1 MAETKV
7 NQTDT
12 IQEAGESKVS
22 VIVRALEK
30 DILKG
35 VYEKGTLMPSQNDL
49 CSKYDVSSRTV
60 REAFK
65 ILEAKGLVT
74 ISQGRRAYV
83 NTNSLDQYVD
93 SISASMMSGDNK
105 DNKLFAD
112 LLDTYTILEISAVKT
127 LCRQNDRSA
136 LLRKLESHLTAM
148 KEDLDLLSVSG
159 NEDADDDFSRND
171 FSFLQSIAE
180 CSHNSILKSI
190 YKSFSSQLKKLLTPA
205 DESIEERKQ
214 KVLQY
219 SCLLDAV
226 KAGDDELAVSIIV
239 VLLKRIQRRLFARV
253 V

>member
-12 IQEAGESKVS
+12 IQEAGESKFS
-22 VIVRALEK
+22 IIVRALEK

-49 CSKYDVSSRTV
+49 CSRYDVSSRTV

-93 SISASMMSGDNK
+93 SISASMMSGDTG
-105 DNKLFAD
+105 DSKLFAD

-127 LCRQNDRSA
+127 LCRKNDRSA
-136 LLRKLESHLTAM
+136 LLRKPESHLTAIQ
-148 KEDLDLLSVSG
+148 EDIDTQSDSG
-159 NEDADDDFSRND
+159 S
-171 FSFLQSIAE
+171 
-180 CSHNSILKSI
+180 
-190 YKSFSSQLKKLLTPA
+190 
-205 DESIEERKQ
+205 
-214 KVLQY
+214 
-219 SCLLDAV
+219 
-226 KAGDDELAVSIIV
+226 
-239 VLLKRIQRRLFARV
+239 
-253 V
+253 

>member
-7 NQTDT
+7 NQTDI

-22 VIVRALEK
+22 IIVRALEK

-93 SISASMMSGDNK
+93 SISASMMSGDTR
-105 DNKLFAD
+105 DSKLFAD

-127 LCRQNDRSA
+127 LCRQNDRIP
-136 LLRKLESHLTAM
+136 LLRKLEAHLTAM
-148 KEDLDLLSVSG
+148 KEDLDLLSVSD
-159 NEDADDDFSRND
+159 NEGSDEDFSRND

-180 CSHNSILKSI
+180 CSRNSILKSI
-190 YKSFSSQLKKLLTPA
+190 YKSFSSQLKKLLTPES
-205 DESIEERKQ
+205 ESIEEKKQ

-219 SCLLDAV
+219 SYLLDAV
-226 KAGDDELAVSIIV
+226 KEGDDELAASIIV
-239 VLLKRIQRRLFARV
+239 VVLKRIRRRLASYV

>member
-1 MAETKV
+1 MSVELKDQLDSPVA
-7 NQTDT
+7 
-12 IQEAGESKVS
+12 SKVT

-30 DILKG
+30 DILRG

-93 SISASMMSGDNK
+93 SISASMMSGDTK
-105 DNKLFAD
+105 DSKLFAD

-136 LLRKLESHLTAM
+136 LLRKLETHLTAM
-148 KEDLDLLSVSG
+148 KECLDLLPVSG

-190 YKSFSSQLKKLLTPA
+190 YKSFSSQLKKLLTPES
-205 DESIEERKQ
+205 ESIEEKKQ

-219 SCLLDAV
+219 SYLLDAV
-226 KAGDDELAVSIIV
+226 KEGDDELAASIVIV
-239 VLLKRIQRRLFARV
+239 MMKRIRRRLASYV

>member
-7 NQTDT
+7 NRSDT

-22 VIVRALEK
+22 IIVRALEK
-30 DILKG
+30 DMLIG

-127 LCRQNDRSA
+127 LCRQNDRIP
-136 LLRKLESHLTAM
+136 LLRKLEAHLTAM
-148 KEDLDLLSVSG
+148 KDDLDLLSVSD
-159 NEDADDDFSRND
+159 NEGSDEDFSSND

-205 DESIEERKQ
+205 DESIEERKR
-214 KVLQY
+214 KALQY
-219 SCLLDAV
+219 SYLFDAV
-226 KAGDDELAVSIIV
+226 REGDDELAASV
-239 VLLKRIQRRLFARV
+239 VVVILKRIQRRLCIYPL
-253 V
+253 

>member
-22 VIVRALEK
+22 IIVRALEK

-93 SISASMMSGDNK
+93 SISASMMSEDTK
-105 DNKLFAD
+105 DSKLFAD

-127 LCRQNDRSA
+127 LCRQDDRSA
-136 LLRKLESHLTAM
+136 PLRKLETHLTAM
-148 KEDLDLLSVSG
+148 RKSVDFQSS
-159 NEDADDDFSRND
+159 EEDFSSND

-180 CSHNSILKSI
+180 CSRNSILKSI

-205 DESIEERKQ
+205 DESIEEKKQ

-219 SCLLDAV
+219 SYLLDAV
-226 KAGDDELAVSIIV
+226 KEGDDELAASIIV
-239 VLLKRIQRRLFARV
+239 VVLKRIGRRLASYV

>member
-1 MAETKV
+1 MSVELKDQLDSPVA
-7 NQTDT
+7 
-12 IQEAGESKVS
+12 SKVS
-22 VIVRALEK
+22 IMVRALEK

-49 CSKYDVSSRTV
+49 CLRYDVSSRTV

-93 SISASMMSGDNK
+93 SISASMMSGDTG

-136 LLRKLESHLTAM
+136 LLRKPETHLAAMRESV
-148 KEDLDLLSVSG
+148 DLQPVSG
-159 NEDADDDFSRND
+159 SEEDFSRND
-171 FSFLQSIAE
+171 FSFLREIAE
-180 CSHNSILKSI
+180 CSDNSILKSI
-190 YKSFSSQLKKLLTPA
+190 YKSFSSQLKKLLTPES
-205 DESIEERKQ
+205 ESIEEKKQ

-219 SCLLDAV
+219 SYLLDAV
-226 KAGDDELAVSIIV
+226 KEGDDELAASIVIV
-239 VLLKRIQRRLFARV
+239 MMKRIRKRLCIYSL
-253 V
+253 

>member
-1 MAETKV
+1 MSVELKDQLDSPVA
-7 NQTDT
+7 
-12 IQEAGESKVS
+12 SKVT

-30 DILKG
+30 DILRG

-93 SISASMMSGDNK
+93 SISASMMSGDTG

-127 LCRQNDRSA
+127 LCRQDDRSA
-136 LLRKLESHLTAM
+136 PLRKLETHLTAM
-148 KEDLDLLSVSG
+148 QEDIDLQSVSG
-159 NEDADDDFSRND
+159 NEEDFSRND

-180 CSHNSILKSI
+180 CSRNSILKSI
-190 YKSFSSQLKKLLTPA
+190 YKSFSSQLKKLLTPES
-205 DESIEERKQ
+205 ESIEEKKQ

-219 SCLLDAV
+219 SYLLDAV
-226 KAGDDELAVSIIV
+226 KEGDDELAASIIV
-239 VLLKRIQRRLFARV
+239 VVLKRIRRRLASYV

>member
-7 NQTDT
+7 NQTDI

-22 VIVRALEK
+22 IIVRALEK

-93 SISASMMSGDNK
+93 SISASMMSGDTG

-205 DESIEERKQ
+205 DESI
-214 KVLQY
+214 
-219 SCLLDAV
+219 
-226 KAGDDELAVSIIV
+226 

>member
-7 NQTDT
+7 NQTDI

-22 VIVRALEK
+22 IIVRALEK

-93 SISASMMSGDNK
+93 SISASMMSGDTR

-180 CSHNSILKSI
+180 CSRNSILKSI

-219 SCLLDAV
+219 SYLLDAV
-226 KAGDDELAVSIIV
+226 KEGDDEMAASIIV
-239 VLLKRIQRRLFARV
+239 VLLKRIQRRLSARV

>member
-1 MAETKV
+1 MSVELKDQLDSPVA
-7 NQTDT
+7 
-12 IQEAGESKVS
+12 SKVT

-30 DILKG
+30 DILRG

-93 SISASMMSGDNK
+93 SISASMMSGDTR
-105 DNKLFAD
+105 DSKLFAD

-127 LCRQNDRSA
+127 LCRQNDRIP
-136 LLRKLESHLTAM
+136 LLRKLEAHLTAM
-148 KEDLDLLSVSG
+148 KEDLDLLSVSD
-159 NEDADDDFSRND
+159 NEGSDEDFSRND

-180 CSHNSILKSI
+180 CSRNSILKSI
-190 YKSFSSQLKKLLTPA
+190 YKSFSSQLKKLLTPES
-205 DESIEERKQ
+205 ESIEEKKQ

-219 SCLLDAV
+219 SYLLDAV
-226 KAGDDELAVSIIV
+226 KEGDDELAASIIV
-239 VLLKRIQRRLFARV
+239 VVLKRIRRRLASYV

>member
-1 MAETKV
+1 MSVELKDQLDSPVA
-7 NQTDT
+7 
-12 IQEAGESKVS
+12 SKVT

-30 DILKG
+30 DILRG

-93 SISASMMSGDNK
+93 SISASMMSGDTK
-105 DNKLFAD
+105 DSKLFAD

-136 LLRKLESHLTAM
+136 LLRKLETHLTAM
-148 KEDLDLLSVSG
+148 KECLDLLPVSG
-159 NEDADDDFSRND
+159 TEDADDDFSRND

-190 YKSFSSQLKKLLTPA
+190 YKSFSSQLKKLLTPES
-205 DESIEERKQ
+205 ESIEEKKQ

-219 SCLLDAV
+219 SYLLDAV
-226 KAGDDELAVSIIV
+226 KEGDDELAASIVIV
-239 VLLKRIQRRLFARV
+239 MMKRIRRRLASYV

>member
-22 VIVRALEK
+22 IIVRALEK

-93 SISASMMSGDNK
+93 SISASMMSGDTR

-127 LCRQNDRSA
+127 LCRQNDRCA
-136 LLRKLESHLTAM
+136 LLRKPEIHLTAM
-148 KEDLDLLSVSG
+148 RESVDLQPVSG
-159 NEDADDDFSRND
+159 SEEDFSSND

-219 SCLLDAV
+219 SYLLDAV
-226 KAGDDELAVSIIV
+226 KEGDDELAASIIV
-239 VLLKRIQRRLFARV
+239 VLLKRIRRRLCIYSL
-253 V
+253 

>member
-22 VIVRALEK
+22 IIVRALEK

-65 ILEAKGLVT
+65 ILEAKELVT

-93 SISASMMSGDNK
+93 SISASMMSGDTG

-148 KEDLDLLSVSG
+148 RESVDFQSS
-159 NEDADDDFSRND
+159 EEDFSSND

-226 KAGDDELAVSIIV
+226 KEGDDELAASIIV
-239 VLLKRIQRRLFARV
+239 VLLKRIQRRLSARV

>member
-7 NQTDT
+7 NRSDT

-93 SISASMMSGDNK
+93 SISASMMSGDTG

-136 LLRKLESHLTAM
+136 LLRKLETHLTAM
-148 KEDLDLLSVSG
+148 QEYIDLQSVSG
-159 NEDADDDFSRND
+159 SEEDFSRND

-180 CSHNSILKSI
+180 CSQNSILKSI
-190 YKSFSSQLKKLLTPA
+190 YKSFSSQLKKLLTPES
-205 DESIEERKQ
+205 ESIEEKKQ

-219 SCLLDAV
+219 SYLLDAV
-226 KAGDDELAVSIIV
+226 KEGDDELAASIIV
-239 VLLKRIQRRLFARV
+239 VVLKRIGRRLASYV

>member
-7 NQTDT
+7 NRSDT

-22 VIVRALEK
+22 IIVRALEK

-93 SISASMMSGDNK
+93 SISASMMSGGTG

-136 LLRKLESHLTAM
+136 LLRKLESHT
-148 KEDLDLLSVSG
+148 
-159 NEDADDDFSRND
+159 
-171 FSFLQSIAE
+171 
-180 CSHNSILKSI
+180 
-190 YKSFSSQLKKLLTPA
+190 
-205 DESIEERKQ
+205 
-214 KVLQY
+214 
-219 SCLLDAV
+219 
-226 KAGDDELAVSIIV
+226 
-239 VLLKRIQRRLFARV
+239 
-253 V
+253 

>member
-1 MAETKV
+1 MSVELKDQLDSPVA
-7 NQTDT
+7 
-12 IQEAGESKVS
+12 SKVT

-30 DILKG
+30 DILRG

-93 SISASMMSGDNK
+93 SISASMMSGDTG

-127 LCRQNDRSA
+127 LCRQDDRSA
-136 LLRKLESHLTAM
+136 PLRKLETHLTAM
-148 KEDLDLLSVSG
+148 QEDIDLQSVSG
-159 NEDADDDFSRND
+159 NEEDFSRND

-180 CSHNSILKSI
+180 CSRNSILKSI

-226 KAGDDELAVSIIV
+226 KEGDDELAASIIV
-239 VLLKRIQRRLFARV
+239 VVLKRIRRRLASYV

>member
-1 MAETKV
+1 MSVELKDQLDSPVA
-7 NQTDT
+7 
-12 IQEAGESKVS
+12 SKVT

-30 DILKG
+30 DILRG

-93 SISASMMSGDNK
+93 SISASMMSGDTT

-136 LLRKLESHLTAM
+136 LLRKLETHLTAM
-148 KEDLDLLSVSG
+148 RKSVDFQSS
-159 NEDADDDFSRND
+159 EEDFSSND

-180 CSHNSILKSI
+180 CSRNSILKSI

-226 KAGDDELAVSIIV
+226 KEGDDELAASIIV
-239 VLLKRIQRRLFARV
+239 VVLKRIRRRLASYV

>member
-22 VIVRALEK
+22 IIVRALEK

-49 CSKYDVSSRTV
+49 CCKYDVSSRTV

-65 ILEAKGLVT
+65 ILDAKGLVT

-93 SISASMMSGDNK
+93 SISASMMSGDTM

-136 LLRKLESHLTAM
+136 SLRKFETYLTAM
-148 KEDLDLLSVSG
+148 RESVDLQPVSG
-159 NEDADDDFSRND
+159 SEEDFSRND

-180 CSHNSILKSI
+180 CPDNSILKSI
-190 YKSFSSQLKKLLTPA
+190 YKSFSPQLKKLLTMA
-205 DESIEERKQ
+205 DESIEERKR
-214 KVLQY
+214 KALQY
-219 SCLLDAV
+219 SHLLDAV
-226 KAGDDELAVSIIV
+226 RDGDDELAASV
-239 VLLKRIQRRLFARV
+239 VVVILKRIQRRLCIYPL
-253 V
+253 